1 MANSPERKK
10 RTCIVP
16 VCNGERYS
24 LVHKF
29 PMDNQRATQW
39 KDLIKNP
46 ILNDMSLDLIR
57 KRYFVCSRHFK
68 VQDYKNI
75 KSRGL
80 NKTSIPTLNMN
91 EFSDPEN
98 FNRFESSMVYHI
110 DINDKVVD
118 ETDFKNKTVQEALP
132 SLAHDLHLKIKKR
145 KIEVHEKITLIE
157 LPVIETVIPEIN
169 LVEEVE
175 EEESLIEEHL
185 KDFHNSEIEII
196 MPETEE
202 QRANEI
208 ENNRESKLR
217 IAITF
222 NTTIKLF

>member
-10 RTCIVP
+10 RSCIVP
-16 VCNGERYS
+16 VCSGERFD

-39 KDLIKNP
+39 KALIKNP
-46 ILNDMSLDLIR
+46 ILDDMSLDLIR

-80 NKTSIPTLNMN
+80 NKTSIPSLNMN

-110 DINDKVVD
+110 DINDKVV
-118 ETDFKNKTVQEALP
+118 ETDYKNIIVKGALP
-132 SLAHDLHLKIKKR
+132 SLALVYPPQTKKR
-145 KIEVHEKITLIE
+145 KIEIHKDVALIE
-157 LPVIETVIPEIN
+157 LPSTEIEIPVIN
-169 LVEEVE
+169 VEEVVD
-175 EEESLIEEHL
+175 EESKFIEEHL
-185 KDFHNSEIEII
+185 KELNNSEIEMILPDL
-196 MPETEE
+196 PENEE
-202 QRANEI
+202 QSPIEI
-208 ENNRESKLR
+208 NNPESKL
-217 IAITF
+217 
-222 NTTIKLF
+222 